1 MNSIVPIDR
10 FVVVNKSILTD
21 NDRKN
26 LLMLYQ
32 PIIGFTSVNLYFT
45 LWTYLEKSE
54 IISEEFDH
62 YSILENMKISL
73 IEFVEAKE
81 KLEALGLIKTYLK
94 NGEIN
99 NYLYELYSPFVP
111 NHFFKNPILN
121 TLLYSNVDKKRYK
134 KIVDYFKIPVLN
146 LEDYKDITCKLSD
159 VFEVGI
165 INNEEYPNIKKIT
178 RGTITIEPNID
189 LNVVF
194 SLIPS
199 ELLNKRTINHETKDF
214 IVNLSLIYGF
224 DNEEIK
230 NLIENS
236 ITEMRID
243 LKKLEL
249 NAQEFY
255 KFENDG
261 HLPNL
266 IYKNQPEYLRKKNT
280 TVSSRDKMIYQY
292 ETSTPYEYLKLR
304 YNGGKISSYDT
315 ETLKILVN
323 QIKINPGVVN
333 VLVDYVLKINNN
345 KLTRNFI
352 ETIAGQWKRDNIQTV
367 EQAMN
372 IAEKEYK
379 SKKQITRKKE
389 FSKPEWVGKEYEKD
403 TNPDKIKRMEEILK
417 EYR

>member
-81 KLEALGLIKTYLK
+81 KLEALGLIKTYFK

-99 NYLYELYSPFVP
+99 NYLYELYSPFEP
-111 NHFFKNPILN
+111 NQFFKNPILN

-134 KIVDYFKIPVLN
+134 KIVDYFKIPALN
-146 LEDYKDITCKLSD
+146 LEDYKNITCKLSD

-189 LNVVF
+189 LNIVF

-199 ELLNKRTINHETKDF
+199 ELLNKRKINHETKNF

-236 ITEMRID
+236 ITEMKID
-243 LKKLEL
+243 LNKLEL

-292 ETSTPYEYLKLR
+292 ETSTPYEYLKLK

-367 EQAMN
+367 EEAMN

>member
-230 NLIENS
+230 YLIENS
-236 ITEMRID
+236 ITEMKID